1 MNKTSK
7 ALLEAFGERAEI
19 LKAISEISELS
30 AALSEYLYC
39 LETGNAA
46 QADLVSDEV
55 LEEIGDARL
64 TLNTLMEIFGIKS
77 SDKALAESI
86 GKAQAVLRLKSI
98 EEEQLAASITG
109 LERRCY

>member
-1 MNKTSK
+1 MDKTSK
-7 ALLEAFGERAEI
+7 ALLEAFGERAET
-19 LKAISEISELS
+19 LKAISEFSELS

-39 LETGNAA
+39 LETGNTA
-46 QADLVSDEV
+46 QADMVSDEV

-64 TLNTLMEIFGIKS
+64 TLNTLMEIFGVKS

-86 GKAQAVLRLKSI
+86 EKAQAVLRLKGLEEDQRTDSI
-98 EEEQLAASITG
+98 AG